1 MFLMPVLYRHF
12 LYIPFWAFHCF
23 PQCRCVIRLR
33 GNRAAVRPTS
43 SVIRLRANWAAV
55 RQSMRARL
63 RSPCT
68 NCPASERASG
78 KRGLMRSFPRLRR
91 GCHRGRRCTQR
102 LYNAAAIASRMVAGM
117 TAERKARRFSV
128 LAVGCR
134 RNAHLFLKKFAESGL
149 VGKMQFFR
157 NLPDGY
163 PVVVKHC

>member
-23 PQCRCVIRLR
+23 PQCCCVIRLR
-33 GNRAAVRPTS
+33 ANRAAVRPSNRAAVRPSS

-68 NCPASERASG
+68 NCPASERESG

-91 GCHRGRRCTQR
+91 GCPRIRLASGCRLRGRHDRCCLRR
-102 LYNAAAIASRMVAGM
+102 LCVIAAIAAVATACASRMVPA
-117 TAERKARRFSV
+117 
-128 LAVGCR
+128 
-134 RNAHLFLKKFAESGL
+134 
-149 VGKMQFFR
+149 
-157 NLPDGY
+157 
-163 PVVVKHC
+163 